1 MSKMADHPKFDAWI
15 FGVGVVASACV
26 LTVMG
31 NAIYRIWE
39 DAKELRA
46 LLVAEREARAND
58 MEDFNSR
65 LRAEQE
71 QRSRDKELHE
81 RSRIAVVTAVEHP
94 YSPYGSSKCVL
105 IVDWPAQIA
114 LQPATHVT
122 ISTDMGTHERPLG
135 SGWVRPKETNGKSV
149 VTLDTPYRDAEPF
162 ITALLNKTAGDTGLS
177 NIRIGPAA
185 DLQNISHSPNT
196 SSDEK
201 IHHLETATSEG
212 R

>member
-1 MSKMADHPKFDAWI
+1 MFIAALREKSRTP
-15 FGVGVVASACV
+15 CV

-39 DAKELRA
+39 DATEYRA
-46 LLVAEREARAND
+46 LLVAEREARVFDA
-58 MEDFNSR
+58 EEFNRR

-71 QRSRDKELHE
+71 LRDKDRETYE

-94 YSPYGSSKCVL
+94 YSPYGASKCVL

-135 SGWVRPKETNGKSV
+135 NGWVRPKETNGKSV
-149 VTLDTPYRDAEPF
+149 VTLDTPHRDAEPF
-162 ITALLNKTAGDTGLS
+162 ITALLNKTAGDGGLS
-177 NIRIGPAA
+177 KIRIGPAA
-185 DLQNISHSPNT
+185 DLQNISHPPSMALAGAPVH
-196 SSDEK
+196 SAPAVPED
-201 IHHLETATSEG
+201 